1 MRCPIEQGQIY
12 QILTFPLCFLFFLFV
27 FGLREL
33 NLKSFVDQGIS
44 SFIPSDQRVKNIL
57 YPKLNCIFVNHDE
70 DNVLKFLACFEFSLI
85 STCISFCLKILDNVR
100 FYLILSIFTELI
112 NLFYGQ
118 NAQVTNIWLCFQEN
132 SLTAVSSSF
141 SLFYQLYMRRHFFF
155 TTSLSENWYGDVCI
169 CVYTYSYGISK
180 NIWVSI

>member
-1 MRCPIEQGQIY
+1 MYARLSMCTCMNRLFLNLHCFEVSHRTRSDLPNSYISS
-12 QILTFPLCFLFFLFV
+12 LFFVFLFF

-118 NAQVTNIWLCFQEN
+118 NAQVTNI
-132 SLTAVSSSF
+132 
-141 SLFYQLYMRRHFFF
+141 
-155 TTSLSENWYGDVCI
+155 
-169 CVYTYSYGISK
+169 
-180 NIWVSI
+180 